1 MASVFEQVFKNISS
15 DSLLLIIVS
24 VTRKITADYNG
35 ILTDNLDILPAY
47 FYILISAHK
56 TEASASAPDYN

>member
-35 ILTDNLDILPAY
+35 ILTDNLNILPTY

-56 TEASASAPDYN
+56 PEASASAPDYN